1 MIQKARLIYQ
11 ACMKIGE
18 KDFNF
23 LDKFI
28 VLAEK
33 DLQTTKVLLQ
43 KGDCLCKE
51 VIVYMIYC
59 LIPKNALS
67 ICDVLL
73 RAVGRSKNLREQVV
87 G

>member
-1 MIQKARLIYQ
+1 
-11 ACMKIGE
+11 MKIGQ
-18 KDFNF
+18 KDFNKF

-28 VLAEK
+28 VFAEK
-33 DLQTTKVLLQ
+33 DLQTTKLLLQ

-73 RAVGRSKNLREQVV
+73 RAVGRSENLRGQVV
-87 G
+87 GLFKSKVLLLF

>member
-1 MIQKARLIYQ
+1 MRFGWQYWKKVLGRLWETFETDVFMIQKARLIYQ

-33 DLQTTKVLLQ
+33 DLQTTKRLLQ
-43 KGDCLCKE
+43 KGDAK
-51 VIVYMIYC
+51 
-59 LIPKNALS
+59 
-67 ICDVLL
+67 ICI
-73 RAVGRSKNLREQVV
+73 KYIK
-87 G
+87 